1 MFQYCTIQ
9 LSEIKIRICVAV
21 VVDVVILSGATEMNA
36 SSRSAQRVNDDD
48 YQNDD
53 VFYLRDRL

>member
-1 MFQYCTIQ
+1 MIQ
-9 LSEIKIRICVAV
+9 LSEIEIRICVAV
-21 VVDVVILSGATEMNA
+21 VVDVVILSDATEMNA

-53 VFYLRDRL
+53 VVYLRDRL